1 MERNKS
7 SYDGQKTA
15 FISGSDTFSA
25 LLSQATQ
32 AEPRTSTEPRR
43 GKRLRVQTNKFSF
56 GLNAPVRSKYAPDND
71 CSPPVS
77 NSSIL
82 LPIQVTREKSNC
94 AFGNAVNLLT
104 YINHFN
110 TGLKQKM
117 LTLGS
122 QTKGCHFVEI
132 QTLIHQCGYD
142 IMVLPSITT
151 FTELESFV
159 IKMGIPMLI
168 NLELKFPFITYG
180 HVIGISPYKSSERS
194 QIEYHIID
202 GAHPEMKAMYFNE
215 ENIDWCCGN
224 DLKLEK
230 INLGFGFVP
239 GRKRVLE
246 MFNDKSRYHVVKGTA
261 VCLTRTIKKKGKE
274 KEELDAIERMLALN
288 VCNKEKSEYVKIWK
302 QLMDECKKKK

>member
-1 MERNKS
+1 M
-7 SYDGQKTA
+7 
-15 FISGSDTFSA
+15 
-25 LLSQATQ
+25 
-32 AEPRTSTEPRR
+32 
-43 GKRLRVQTNKFSF
+43 QTNKFSVC
-56 GLNAPVRSKYAPDND
+56 LNAPVRSKYAPDND